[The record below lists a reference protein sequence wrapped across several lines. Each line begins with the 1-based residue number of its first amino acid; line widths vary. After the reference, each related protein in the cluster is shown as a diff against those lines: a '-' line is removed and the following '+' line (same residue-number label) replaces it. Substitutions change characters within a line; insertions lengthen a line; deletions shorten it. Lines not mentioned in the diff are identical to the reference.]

1 MKIDQ
6 GGKAVF
12 IVVPALS
19 PVLSSGLR
27 YLEDK
32 VEQTL
37 IVHERELAMNQ
48 ERKTH
53 WEDVYRDTATEELGW
68 YQAHPTL
75 SLNLIQA
82 TGVQKTGS
90 LINVGGGDSTL
101 VDHLL
106 DQDFNHITVLDISGV
121 ALERAK
127 ARLGDRADLVTWI
140 EADITDFRSSRTY
153 DVWHDRAVF
162 HFLTEAEDREKYC
175 ETMNR
180 AVSAKGHVIMATF
193 GYEAPPTCS
202 GLPVVRYSPEFL
214 TLAIGNNF
222 VCIESF
228 EELHMTPG
236 GNKQPFIYC
245 RFTRRNP

>member
-1 MKIDQ
+1 MK
-6 GGKAVF
+6 
-12 IVVPALS
+12 
-19 PVLSSGLR
+19 
-27 YLEDK
+27 
-32 VEQTL
+32 
-37 IVHERELAMNQ
+37 Q

-53 WEDVYRDTATEELGW
+53 WEDVYRTTAIEELGW

-90 LINVGGGDSTL
+90 LIDVGGGDSTL

-106 DQDFNHITVLDISGV
+106 DQDFNHITVLDISDV

-180 AVSAKGHVIMATF
+180 TVSAKGNVIIATF

-214 TLAIGNNF
+214 TFAIRSNF
-222 VCIESF
+222 VFIESF

-245 RFTRRNP
+245 RFIRRKP